1 MLKRKQQ
8 GSVTK
13 SVGFVKAIDVDVDS
27 AERDGRL
34 DSSYEPFLMEGFI
47 SFTGEFTDQ
56 VQVKMLRDTGT
67 TQSFVV
73 AGVLPFSEQTSCGSD
88 VLVQGIEVGLVKV
101 PLHQVHFQPMLCTG
115 SVKVGVRECLPVKGV
130 EFILGNDLAG
140 GKVFPMLE
148 VSDNPVFLDQPND
161 LSKMYPEVFPS
172 CAVTQAQAHKK
183 DDFDL
188 SSSFIAPIFTD
199 DVLLQVEGKA
209 VDKSSPISLNC
220 LKVPLT
226 FEGASNKKI
235 ISAQTVDLTLRKCFS
250 AVVSVEEAKKRKS
263 AYFVENGLLMRR
275 WCPDVKDDSEW
286 DVVYQVVI
294 PSCYRH
300 HILSLAH
307 DHDLSGH
314 LGITKTYN
322 RILRHF
328 FLASSKN

>member
-1 MLKRKQQ
+1 
-8 GSVTK
+8 
-13 SVGFVKAIDVDVDS
+13 
-27 AERDGRL
+27 
-34 DSSYEPFLMEGFI
+34 
-47 SFTGEFTDQ
+47 
-56 VQVKMLRDTGT
+56 
-67 TQSFVV
+67 
-73 AGVLPFSEQTSCGSD
+73 
-88 VLVQGIEVGLVKV
+88 
-101 PLHQVHFQPMLCTG
+101 
-115 SVKVGVRECLPVKGV
+115 
-130 EFILGNDLAG
+130 
-140 GKVFPMLE
+140 MLE
-148 VSDNPVFLDQPND
+148 VSDNPVFLDQPDD

-172 CAVTQAQAHKK
+172 CAVTRAQACKK

-188 SSSFIAPIFTD
+188 SSSFIAPIFT

-220 LKVPLT
+220 LKVPLRH
-226 FEGASNKKI
+226 EKI

-250 AVVSVEEAKKRKS
+250 AGVSVEEAKRRKL

-307 DHDLSGH
+307 DNDLSGH

-322 RILRHF
+322 RILRL